1 MSYEPD
7 PMLSDDPAVRDA
19 YAKKINNL
27 MEQIQKDDAAQTQR
41 EREAEK
47 MRRAGVP
54 VIGQQ
59 GFSGGATGAL

>member
-1 MSYEPD
+1 
-7 PMLSDDPAVRDA
+7 MLSDDPAVRDA
-19 YAKKINNL
+19 YIFKIQGI
-27 MEQIQKDDAAQTQR
+27 MQKTQQDDIAQTQR

-59 GFSGGATGAL
+59 GFAGGSTSAQ